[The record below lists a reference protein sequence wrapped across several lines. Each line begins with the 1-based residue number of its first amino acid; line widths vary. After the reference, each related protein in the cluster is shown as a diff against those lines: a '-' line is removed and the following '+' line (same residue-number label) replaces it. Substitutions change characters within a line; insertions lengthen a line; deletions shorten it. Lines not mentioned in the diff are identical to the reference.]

1 MNEENFKYQKKYG
14 LLNKRTSI
22 EGEKMFKKFLDNVS
36 NTLGI
41 ANNKISE
48 IIKETNRYIN
58 AEENTSKEIKQ
69 TFNALKSYAESETPS
84 LGKAISSLAN
94 TFEII
99 EKERL
104 NKVNKLRDEFIA
116 PLDELVINLRK
127 LQTEQGEAEKAAKVH
142 EKAEKQL
149 NKIKNK
155 SAEKIK
161 PNEMENAESK
171 LKVAL
176 EKSEKEENDV
186 KVATEEFNKAKLE
199 TMQKILKTMADIES
213 TYHQKVLDSIT
224 TVKDKA
230 EAIKIEEESKIQ

>member
-1 MNEENFKYQKKYG
+1 
-14 LLNKRTSI
+14 
-22 EGEKMFKKFLDNVS
+22 MFKKFLDNVS

-48 IIKETNRYIN
+48 IIKETNSYIN

-69 TFNALKSYAESETPS
+69 TFIALKSYAESETPS

-104 NKVNKLRDEFIA
+104 EKVSKLREEFIA
-116 PLDELVINLRK
+116 PLDDLVITLKK
-127 LQTEQGEAEKAAKVH
+127 LQTEQGEAEKAAKVQ
-142 EKAEKQL
+142 EKAEKKL

-155 SAEKIK
+155 AVEKVK
-161 PNEMENAESK
+161 PNELENAESK
-171 LKVAL
+171 LKAAQ

-199 TMQKILKTMADIES
+199 TMQKVIKTMVDVES
-213 TYHQKVLDSIT
+213 AYHQKVLDSIT
-224 TVKDKA
+224 SVKEKA
-230 EAIKIEEESKIQ
+230 EAIDIEEESKIQ